1 MFLPKTCITT
11 KYCIHFISNHFRLL
25 ELVES
30 DLLYSMRLIVYPHPR
45 NLSMHPYICSW
56 TRCPIAC
63 RSPWQGGCSNA
74 QVLGRGQ
81 HCNRM
86 VLLLGTTTQKT
97 TDLCGHLIHSS
108 KMEKFP
114 MPTIL
119 VYLRVHLAIVKGQW
133 NFPPHQ
139 LPCRQRFGLTL
150 HLLGAMKT
158 EKVESYAI
166 LSACQLACL
175 PVYRTQQTLT
185 ATHEKPEDIVK
196 PAGF

>member
-63 RSPWQGGCSNA
+63 QSPWQGGCSNA

-81 HCNRM
+81 HCTRM
-86 VLLLGTTTQKT
+86 VLLFGTTTQKT
-97 TDLCGHLIHSS
+97 TDLCGHLLHSS
-108 KMEKFP
+108 KNGKFSHAY
-114 MPTIL
+114 
-119 VYLRVHLAIVKGQW
+119 YLSLPEGTSCYRERTMK
-133 NFPPHQ
+133 FPPHQ

-150 HLLGAMKT
+150 HLLGAMET

>member
-63 RSPWQGGCSNA
+63 RSPWQGGCSP
-74 QVLGRGQ
+74 V
-81 HCNRM
+81 
-86 VLLLGTTTQKT
+86 
-97 TDLCGHLIHSS
+97 
-108 KMEKFP
+108 KMENFP